1 MSKVGLSSPW
11 VNFYRELEALFA
23 KDPEVKV
30 IYDEEKNDVKL
41 YVDNLAK
48 ADALAQLLPVERT
61 FGNITITVTV
71 IPANK
76 EGASKIQL
84 FRTAFEGNGAFDY
97 TTSAEGIFTNPIH
110 YVVFANEVVQYFND
124 DLSDAHGVRSTLYQ
138 DIAEDV
144 FENHESVY
152 FCTNV
157 PEYLW

>member
-1 MSKVGLSSPW
+1 MSKLGLSSPW

-30 IYDEEKNDVKL
+30 VYDEEKNDVKL

-76 EGASKIQL
+76 EGWLKYSYI
-84 FRTAFEGNGAFDY
+84 
-97 TTSAEGIFTNPIH
+97 
-110 YVVFANEVVQYFND
+110 
-124 DLSDAHGVRSTLYQ
+124 
-138 DIAEDV
+138 
-144 FENHESVY
+144 
-152 FCTNV
+152 C
-157 PEYLW
+157 

>member
-1 MSKVGLSSPW
+1 MSKLGLSSPW

-30 IYDEEKNDVKL
+30 VYDEEKNDVKL

-84 FRTAFEGNGAFDY
+84 FRTAFEGNGAFNY
-97 TTSAEGIFTNPIH
+97 TASAEGIFTNPIH

-152 FCTNV
+152 FCTNI
-157 PEYLW
+157 PE

>member
-1 MSKVGLSSPW
+1 MSKLGLSSPW

-30 IYDEEKNDVKL
+30 VYDEEKNDVKL

-84 FRTAFEGNGAFDY
+84 FRTAFEGNGAFNY
-97 TTSAEGIFTNPIH
+97 TASAEGIFTNPIH

-138 DIAEDV
+138 DIAEDI

-157 PEYLW
+157 PE

>member
-1 MSKVGLSSPW
+1 MSKLGLSSPW

-30 IYDEEKNDVKL
+30 VYDEEKNDIKL

-61 FGNITITVTV
+61 FGNITITITV
-71 IPANK
+71 IPTNK

-84 FRTAFEGNGAFDY
+84 FRTAFEGNGAFNY
-97 TTSAEGIFTNPIH
+97 TASAEGIFTNPIH
-110 YVVFANEVVQYFND
+110 YIVFANEVVQYFND

-157 PEYLW
+157 PE

>member
-1 MSKVGLSSPW
+1 MSKLGLSSPW

-30 IYDEEKNDVKL
+30 VYDEEKNDIKL

-61 FGNITITVTV
+61 FGNITITITV
-71 IPANK
+71 IPTNK

-84 FRTAFEGNGAFDY
+84 FRTAFEGNGAFNY
-97 TTSAEGIFTNPIH
+97 TASAEGIFTNPIH

-157 PEYLW
+157 PE

>member
-48 ADALAQLLPVERT
+48 ADALAQLLPIERT
-61 FGNITITVTV
+61 FGNITVTITV

-76 EGASKIQL
+76 ETTSKIQL
-84 FRTAFEGNGAFDY
+84 FRTAFEGNGAFCY
-97 TTSAEGIFTNPIH
+97 TATAEGVFTNPIS
-110 YVVFANEVVQYFND
+110 YVVFENEVVQYFND

-138 DIAEDV
+138 DIAKEI
-144 FENHESVY
+144 FENHEGIY
-152 FCTNV
+152 FCTDV
-157 PEYLW
+157 VE

>member
-1 MSKVGLSSPW
+1 MSKLGLSSPW
-11 VNFYRELEALFA
+11 VNFYKELEALFA

-30 IYDEEKNDVKL
+30 VYDEEKNDVKL

-84 FRTAFEGNGAFDY
+84 FRTAFEGNGAFNY
-97 TTSAEGIFTNPIH
+97 TASAEGIFTNPIH

-157 PEYLW
+157 PE